1 VKAVRKKRACIPRT
15 DYAEAPRGLHA
26 EKGECCEQR
35 DGIASFLA
43 FQQKNIR
50 VLHATEAM
58 IGCTR
63 PGTPHA
69 KTECFVVH
77 SKRRGVRRSFGPS
90 GHGAKTKIETARE
103 GDAAVL
109 KRPLRFGMRRRVV
122 WTRPERGRE
131 PSRVTLSTR
140 PPRRSRSKSNRSP
153 YAPVALCF
161 RRPSQ
166 TYEMPVSPL
175 IFDTTLGVGATEVR
189 ATCLYPF
196 LQLRERFETVAAEV
210 TFSPFWV
217 GKFRRRAKTGCV
229 IAHLCRGVSR
239 MSKQNKKNTR
249 RKIPKR

>member
-1 VKAVRKKRACIPRT
+1 MYPSYEIR
-15 DYAEAPRGLHA
+15 RGSPWPSRG
-26 EKGECCEQR
+26 EKKGECCER
-35 DGIASFLA
+35 GDGVASFLV
-43 FQQKNIR
+43 FQQKNVR
-50 VLHATEAM
+50 VLHATGVM

-69 KTECFVVH
+69 KTECPVVH

-153 YAPVALCF
+153 LRTRCAVLPEAIPNIRNARFAPNFRHHPGSGGHRSPCYVPIPIFTAPGAL
-161 RRPSQ
+161 
-166 TYEMPVSPL
+166 
-175 IFDTTLGVGATEVR
+175 
-189 ATCLYPF
+189 
-196 LQLRERFETVAAEV
+196 
-210 TFSPFWV
+210 
-217 GKFRRRAKTGCV
+217 
-229 IAHLCRGVSR
+229 
-239 MSKQNKKNTR
+239 
-249 RKIPKR
+249 